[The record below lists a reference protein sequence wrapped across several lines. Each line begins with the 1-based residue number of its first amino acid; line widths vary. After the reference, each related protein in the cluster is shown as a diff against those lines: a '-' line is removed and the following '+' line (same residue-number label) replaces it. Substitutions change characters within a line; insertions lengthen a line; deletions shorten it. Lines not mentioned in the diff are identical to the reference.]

1 MHRIKT
7 LSFQLFTTLS
17 LAATVPVGAQ
27 LSLEL
32 SSQKTYR
39 QNKNDINFRGGS
51 FNIQLQDGSVSSIEF
66 CNDPN
71 YLPPGVGCLPGTSG
85 FLSAGSI
92 NGATP
97 QRPYL
102 AISELKGAVAIEPSA
117 AEAIQLLAAPASILP
132 RPSGGF
138 TDDSATV
145 YYNLHTTDVREYKL
159 TRYFLNRN
167 YSKNQR
173 SKFDQEIVVGSY
185 RYSFPRLG
193 NPNIPAP
200 LTAVIFPMPEGFSTL
215 NNKTSGFQFT
225 RVNQNKWNEQGY
237 VELNYHA
244 PNILQWE
251 GLNPSTVFAGVD
263 RLYISLRGL
272 RNPKNPDNSATVGS
286 SAIFPAFNAGADP
299 RVSLPNPYAG
309 RFTLPPIFPVGTS
322 AVVELELDRGFQTG
336 GVTYDFST
344 RKFQIPVVVVSRYSD
359 FAKTAFGS
367 KKKKTGILADNDG
380 DGFNNLTEWTLDSD
394 PADGGNTPPLLEPAN
409 FQAVDVIGGPTA
421 IGSYFGF
428 NVPVKENTDPKVEY
442 TLQRSF
448 DQGKTWATFESDVP
462 ITYDLFDRP
471 TNGWSVERVTT
482 VTRGVISIEI
492 QVRSRV
498 PNPDLAGTIPTIQP
512 PGTLT
517 DVYRVK
523 VTLAE

>member
-1 MHRIKT
+1 MNRIKT
-7 LSFQLFTTLS
+7 LSLPLFTALALS
-17 LAATVPVGAQ
+17 GTAHVDAQ

-39 QNKNDINFRGGS
+39 QNKNAISFKGGS
-51 FNIQLQDGSVSSIEF
+51 FGIQLQDGSVSSIEF
-66 CNDPN
+66 CDDPN
-71 YLPPGVGCLPGTSG
+71 YLPPGNGCATSG
-85 FLSAGSI
+85 FLSAGNI

-102 AISELKGAVAIEPSA
+102 AITELKEAVAIEPSA
-117 AEAIQLLAAPASILP
+117 AEAIQLIAAPASILP

-159 TRYFLNRN
+159 TRYFLNRT

-200 LTAVIFPMPEGFSTL
+200 LTAVIFPMPEGLSTL

-286 SAIFPAFNAGADP
+286 SAIFPAFNSGTDP

-322 AVVELELDRGFQTG
+322 AVVELELDREFQTG

-409 FQAVDVIGGPTA
+409 FQAVNVIGGPTRFR
-421 IGSYFGF
+421 SYFGF
-428 NVPVKENTDPKVEY
+428 NVPVKENTDPNVVY

-448 DQGKTWATFESDVP
+448 DQGKTWATFISDFQ
-462 ITYDLFDRP
+462 D
-471 TNGWSVERVTT
+471 WSVERVTT
-482 VTRGVISIEI
+482 VIRGIVSTEI
-492 QVRSRV
+492 QVRSLV
-498 PNPDLAGTIPTIQP
+498 LNPDLDGTIPTIQP